1 MPRYS
6 GQVHEMPCEA
16 CPLPRQNRATSMFK
30 RWQLSLITVLFLLG
44 TAAVPTAF
52 AQSSVPVTATCK
64 DGTTFSGKSKRG
76 ACSHHGGVQTFDSAS
91 GSQAGASPPTTATSS
106 APPPP
111 TAPVK
116 SYSTTANSSAVKV
129 WVNTASNVYHC
140 PGTRYYGKTKAG
152 EYMSEAAAKA
162 KGDRPSRGKA
172 CS

>member
-1 MPRYS
+1 MQS
-6 GQVHEMPCEA
+6 T
-16 CPLPRQNRATSMFK
+16 RQRLKARFQNQATSMFK
-30 RWQLSLITVLFLLG
+30 PQTAAPPRWQLSLIAVLFLLG

-106 APPPP
+106 APPPS

-116 SYSTTANSSAVKV
+116 SYSNTANSSAVKV

-162 KGDRPSRGKA
+162 KGDRPSRGKV